1 MPVRSNDEAMAE
13 MYRDDPAFAVAAL
26 NDILEDPTS
35 SYGELLI
42 AMRQM
47 AKAFGGVTSVAG
59 KADLNATQLYRT
71 LSADGNPEL
80 RSLVA
85 ILKAMGM
92 RLAVQRIEPAKQ
104 KPARTKLR
112 RTA

>member
-1 MPVRSNDEAMAE
+1 
-13 MYRDDPAFAVAAL
+13 
-26 NDILEDPTS
+26 
-35 SYGELLI
+35 
-42 AMRQM
+42 M
-47 AKAFGGVTSVAG
+47 AKAFGGLALVAK
-59 KADLNATQLYRT
+59 KAELNPTQLYRT
-71 LSADGNPEL
+71 LSEDGNPEV